1 MWAKSRSHLWQKGF
15 ANAHFHLSVP
25 TKLYCEWQNKLS
37 GFHTINLQKKKQL
50 LNRVMDIFIF
60 VFIEKHRD
68 F

>member
-1 MWAKSRSHLWQKGF
+1 MWAKSRSHLWQKGL

-37 GFHTINLQKKKQL
+37 GFHTINLQKKTVIEQSYGYS
-50 LNRVMDIFIF
+50 F